1 MKKLGNVILVVS
13 PPVFSVI
20 LPPGVWETS
29 LPTLTTGLRAV
40 ATKLI
45 SPEFDELAKDEEVMG
60 GRVDPLFNS
69 TVSTVT
75 KRGKVTLIS
84 VSVDNSETSP
94 DGTDDRLP
102 STLGALVIESLSN
115 NCGSVNLVAVVV
127 LFVVVIWF
135 VVTVVAV
142 VVVVVVVLMLVEGAR
157 VSVFVVSVVVF
168 EKRNC
173 GSVNLVSWTI
183 SLSVV
188 FWIDPPI
195 LALSVVVL
203 PDRLEE
209 EVVAEAPPSVRV
221 LSLDP
226 SGADIFIEFGAAFVR
241 VVLRKPGIVWIDETA
256 VVVVVVRKPNIVGK
270 GLKITVVVL
279 LGSLV
284 ESDANNMS
292 WVVSCGV
299 EVLNPK
305 IVSPGLVVIVDEEK
319 VVAGLVVSGA

>member
-1 MKKLGNVILVVS
+1 MKKLGNVIRVVS

-75 KRGKVTLIS
+75 KRGKVTLVS

-135 VVTVVAV
+135 VVTVVAM
-142 VVVVVVVLMLVEGAR
+142 VVVVLMLVEGER

-183 SLSVV
+183 SLSLV

>member
-1 MKKLGNVILVVS
+1 MKKLGNVIRVVS

-20 LPPGVWETS
+20 LPPGVSETS

-75 KRGKVTLIS
+75 KRGKVTLVS

-135 VVTVVAV
+135 VVTVVAM
-142 VVVVVVVLMLVEGAR
+142 VVVVLMLVEGER

-319 VVAGLVVSGA
+319 VVAGLAVSEA

>member
-75 KRGKVTLIS
+75 KRGKVTLVS

-127 LFVVVIWF
+127 LFAVVIWF
-135 VVTVVAV
+135 VVTVVAM
-142 VVVVVVVLMLVEGAR
+142 VVVVLMLVEGAR

-270 GLKITVVVL
+270 GLNITVVVL

-305 IVSPGLVVIVDEEK
+305 IVSPGLSVIAEEEK

>member
-75 KRGKVTLIS
+75 KRGKVTLVS

-135 VVTVVAV
+135 AVTVVAM
-142 VVVVVVVLMLVEGAR
+142 VVVVVVVLMLVEGAS
-157 VSVFVVSVVVF
+157 VSVVVVSVVVF

-195 LALSVVVL
+195 LALSVVV

-209 EVVAEAPPSVRV
+209 ELVAEAPSSV
-221 LSLDP
+221 
-226 SGADIFIEFGAAFVR
+226 
-241 VVLRKPGIVWIDETA
+241 
-256 VVVVVVRKPNIVGK
+256 
-270 GLKITVVVL
+270 
-279 LGSLV
+279 
-284 ESDANNMS
+284 
-292 WVVSCGV
+292 
-299 EVLNPK
+299 
-305 IVSPGLVVIVDEEK
+305 
-319 VVAGLVVSGA
+319 

>member
-75 KRGKVTLIS
+75 KRGKVTLVS

-94 DGTDDRLP
+94 DGTDDRLS
-102 STLGALVIESLSN
+102 STLGALVRESLSN
-115 NCGSVNLVAVVV
+115 NFGSVNLVAVVV
-127 LFVVVIWF
+127 LFAVVIWF
-135 VVTVVAV
+135 VVTVVAM
-142 VVVVVVVLMLVEGAR
+142 VVVVLMLVEGAR

-195 LALSVVVL
+195 LALSVVV
-203 PDRLEE
+203 PDRLKE
-209 EVVAEAPPSVRV
+209 EVVAEVSPSDRV

-226 SGADIFIEFGAAFVR
+226 SEADLFIEFGAAFVR